1 MDPETL
7 LWTKVAA
14 LGQVAGAIAT
24 SAAVIVSLW
33 VVLSERAARVTV
45 TAGLR
50 LLLVPGHPEMAEEV
64 INVTVT
70 NIGQRP
76 VRVMSIGWRTGWL
89 RRLGPK
95 WARHQFAI
103 QTNGS
108 RRDSHS
114 PPYIL
119 EPGEQKSMLL
129 DLEPFRG
136 DERRSVRTDEMFG
149 RIVPLLGRVPGNIR
163 CAAHVVG
170 SHSAYFAVEK
180 PLAAFLFSGERSDAL
195 EKARNR
201 KKEPAAA

>member
-1 MDPETL
+1 
-7 LWTKVAA
+7 
-14 LGQVAGAIAT
+14 
-24 SAAVIVSLW
+24 
-33 VVLSERAARVTV
+33 
-45 TAGLR
+45 
-50 LLLVPGHPEMAEEV
+50 
-64 INVTVT
+64 
-70 NIGQRP
+70 
-76 VRVMSIGWRTGWL
+76 
-89 RRLGPK
+89 
-95 WARHQFAI
+95 
-103 QTNGS
+103 
-108 RRDSHS
+108 
-114 PPYIL
+114 
-119 EPGEQKSMLL
+119 MLL